1 MKKLSL
7 FILVLFAIA
16 CKQEEKPQ
24 YSVISGTVENNTA
37 ETVLV
42 RGNNFENRIQIGENG
57 TFADTLRIA
66 NDGFYELYVGRE
78 RTGIYLEKG
87 KNLSVTLNA
96 DEFDETLKYS
106 GDLANV
112 NNFLAAKYLWN
123 EKNLDFKEVFSM
135 DEERFIKQLE
145 TNQKSIDSL
154 YAANQISDENFKNK
168 LTEEDKYSR
177 AIMLENYKDAHR
189 YYTGVEDF
197 NVSGGFYDEL
207 KDINFKDTLAYRNSV
222 AYQNLLEAHFT
233 RLVSEETIESGNSGQ
248 TLLYLK
254 KVNEA
259 LPNGYAKDKMMS
271 SYLQF
276 GLKPDAS
283 LDEAYNLYKNS
294 NPNPE
299 NLAKITEHYNKL
311 KAITE
316 GSPSPI
322 FNYENHKGGTTALTD
337 LKGKYVYIDV
347 WATWCGPCLREIP
360 ALLQVEKDYHGKN
373 FQFVSIS
380 IDEPKDYDK
389 WKAMVS
395 EKQLG
400 GIQLMADN
408 NWKSKFVE
416 DYAIMGIPRFILID
430 PQGNIVSADA
440 PRPSDPELRKTFDG
454 LM

>member
-7 FILVLFAIA
+7 IVLVLFIIS

-24 YSVISGTVENNTA
+24 YTLINGTVQNNTA
-37 ETVLV
+37 ETVFV
-42 RGNNFENRIQIGENG
+42 RGNSFETRIQIGENG
-57 TFADTLRIA
+57 TFADTLRIKE
-66 NDGFYELYVGRE
+66 DGFYDMYVGRK

-87 KNLSVTLNA
+87 KNLSVNLNA

-106 GDLANV
+106 GDLANI

-135 DEERFIKQLE
+135 DEENFLKQLNN
-145 TNQKSIDSL
+145 NQKRIDSL
-154 YAANQISDENFKNK
+154 YTANKISNDNFKNK
-168 LTEEDKYSR
+168 LAEEDKYSR

-189 YYTGVEDF
+189 YYSGEQDF
-197 NVSGGFYDEL
+197 SVSGNFYDEL
-207 KDINFKDTLAYRNSV
+207 KNINYNDTLAYRNSV
-222 AYQNLLEAHFT
+222 AYQNLLDAHFT
-233 RLVSEETIESGNSGQ
+233 RLVNEETFESGNNNQ
-248 TLLYLK
+248 TVMYLK

-259 LPNGYAKDKMMS
+259 LPNGYAKDKIMS
-271 SYLQF
+271 TYLQF
-276 GLKPDAS
+276 GLKPDGS
-283 LDEAYNLYKNS
+283 LDEAYNIYKNS
-294 NPNPE
+294 SPNPE

-311 KAITE
+311 KTITE
-316 GSPSPI
+316 GSPSPT
-322 FNYENHKGGTTALTD
+322 FNYENHKGGTTDLAA

-360 ALLQVEKDYHGKN
+360 SLKEVEKDYQNKN
-373 FQFVSIS
+373 VQFVSIS
-380 IDEPKDYDK
+380 IDEAKDYDK
-389 WKAMVS
+389 WKTMVT